1 MKSILD
7 RIRSYFGRLI
17 GRRGAEHAPGEP
29 TESPQPFE
37 ETRGIRAAPADP
49 YAEMRKALAITMLLG

>member
-7 RIRSYFGRLI
+7 RVRRYFGSLI
-17 GRRGAEHAPGEP
+17 GRGAEDAPGEP
-29 TESPQPFE
+29 TESPHPFE